1 MLSVHPVANRHYS
14 SVPET
19 DVQCLANQSELVLGA
34 NLTNQGIYTQ
44 PEIEE
49 MISPFCVMIKNRASV
64 SQKQNRLL
72 IERQDRS
79 QKPKSN

>member
-1 MLSVHPVANRHYS
+1 MLRVYPVANRHYR

-19 DVQCLANQSELVLGA
+19 DVQCLANQSELVL
-34 NLTNQGIYTQ
+34 TNQGIYTKQ
-44 PEIEE
+44 EIEE